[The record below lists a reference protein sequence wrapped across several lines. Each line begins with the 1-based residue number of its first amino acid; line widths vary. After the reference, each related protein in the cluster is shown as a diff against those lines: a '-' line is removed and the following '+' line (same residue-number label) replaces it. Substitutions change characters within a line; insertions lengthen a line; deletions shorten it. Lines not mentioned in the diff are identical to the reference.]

1 MGMVGGGGD
10 ATIGAIH
17 KIAAQLDGKSEL
29 VAGAFS
35 SHFDRS
41 RRSGEAFGLH
51 ASRVYSDYQRMAT
64 QEAELPAGE
73 RIHSDPTGWQNWYRD
88 AELKRDCG
96 SLSVKWV

>member
-1 MGMVGGGGD
+1 MKPRLKMGMVGGGGD

-41 RRSGEAFGLH
+41 R
-51 ASRVYSDYQRMAT
+51 
-64 QEAELPAGE
+64 
-73 RIHSDPTGWQNWYRD
+73 
-88 AELKRDCG
+88 
-96 SLSVKWV
+96 

>member
-1 MGMVGGGGD
+1 MKPRLKMGMVGGGGD

-41 RRSGEAFGLH
+41 EIWGGIWSSRLPGL
-51 ASRVYSDYQRMAT
+51 
-64 QEAELPAGE
+64 
-73 RIHSDPTGWQNWYRD
+73 
-88 AELKRDCG
+88 
-96 SLSVKWV
+96 